1 MNARDF
7 LVPDQLAHNLTMTLS
22 LARERYALSL
32 ECRNLTDAALYDN
45 YSLQKAGRALYA
57 KLRVHLGH

>member
-1 MNARDF
+1 
-7 LVPDQLAHNLTMTLS
+7 MTLS